1 MPDEDDVFD
10 SEDAPPFWKVPDHLR
25 KVVEATGFIQFGET
39 VQNDEDE
46 EAIYARMRAGK
57 CMTCA
62 QDLGENTNFIINRH
76 GVVGAYCSGVCHS
89 DMAILGYLGEQHTE
103 IMEQVKFRMTGT
115 ADSAP
120 GDDDADTEE

>member
-62 QDLGENTNFIINRH
+62 QDLGE
-76 GVVGAYCSGVCHS
+76 
-89 DMAILGYLGEQHTE
+89 QHTE